1 MAEYSKPAQ
10 LLLNDRPV
18 LKIDETDATVTSRD
32 NAVYTLESGLDGFS
46 DGATEIDI
54 TLKQAIPLN
63 GWQIDWVL
71 LAATHTTIRPSIKL
85 GGKRYDCEG
94 RVMTARFGSKV
105 NDPNKVDVS
114 IKAKIVAIAAD
125 A

>member
-46 DGATEIDI
+46 DGAAEIDI
-54 TLKQAIPLN
+54 SLKQAIPLN
-63 GWQIDWVL
+63 GWIIDWPV
-71 LAATHTTIRPSIKL
+71 LAASHTTIRPSIKL
-85 GGKRYDCEG
+85 GGRRYDCEG
-94 RVMTARFGSKV
+94 RVMTARFSSKV
-105 NDPNKVDVS
+105 NDANKVDVS
-114 IKAKIVAIAAD
+114 IKAKIISVTTD